1 MIMIQMDKWTN
12 GMEEDTSLSWL
23 AIYIKSSRVLSF
35 H

>member
-12 GMEEDTSLSWL
+12 GMEDTSLSWL